1 VNSNYVTGSPEARAQ
16 ELIDAM
22 TSAIFSHMSTILSAD
37 HRELLA
43 FLLALERLHATHRL
57 TDKEMSLWMGD
68 LVTGKV
74 ELHLP
79 SVDDVCPSWLSHEV
93 AFVLIYHLF
102 CCVFFGSLLH
112 YFFYVPVHTTI
123 YNACRFYQKTVAVW
137 ETLYSKWCQTYLMA
151 VIPGQPFMS
160 QYQTMLEKLIVH
172 YHLSHCFHWNS
183 LILSPF
189 NLYWILFICLLWIV
203 AFFLVKC

>member
-1 VNSNYVTGSPEARAQ
+1 MNSNYVTGSPEARAQ

-112 YFFYVPVHTTI
+112 YVFMY
-123 YNACRFYQKTVAVW
+123 
-137 ETLYSKWCQTYLMA
+137 LYIQQFIMHADFTKRQLLCGKLYTASDA
-151 VIPGQPFMS
+151 
-160 QYQTMLEKLIVH
+160 KLI
-172 YHLSHCFHWNS
+172 
-183 LILSPF
+183 
-189 NLYWILFICLLWIV
+189 
-203 AFFLVKC
+203 